1 MEPEK
6 RKINPTDYL
15 ANERTF
21 LAWLRTS
28 IGIMAFGFVVV
39 KFSLF
44 VKQLSLILDPEKAL
58 VVSAPQGHY
67 SVHIG
72 IVLVL
77 LGAFV
82 LAMAYIRY
90 RITNKQLD
98 RGYYEYS
105 SSYITFLTVFLTLI
119 SMVLVYYLIKTAQ

>member
-6 RKINPTDYL
+6 RKSNPTDYL

-21 LAWLRTS
+21 LAWVRTS

-44 VKQLSLILDPEKAL
+44 VKQLAL
-58 VVSAPQGHY
+58 VMDVKNAVAIPVQHGQYSAT
-67 SVHIG
+67 IG
-72 IVLVL
+72 IILVL
-77 LGAFV
+77 LGV
-82 LAMAYIRY
+82 CVIVMSYIRY
-90 RITNKQLD
+90 RITDKQLD
-98 RGYYEYS
+98 KGFYEHS
-105 SSYITFLTVFLTLI
+105 SLYISLLTGLIFLI